1 MRAEVSPSHFIF
13 AASPPQSSPP
23 QSVQSVSNET
33 QPKIFQFKWR
43 ALADSSENT
52 LYMSEGICPE
62 RFYPDGVIFG
72 GDFVRRRLMMSGYS
86 EECVFTVTRLS
97 QFFNSMLNALF
108 M

>member
-1 MRAEVSPSHFIF
+1 
-13 AASPPQSSPP
+13 
-23 QSVQSVSNET
+23 
-33 QPKIFQFKWR
+33 
-43 ALADSSENT
+43 
-52 LYMSEGICPE
+52 MSEGICPE

-97 QFFNSMLNALF
+97 QFFNSMLNALS